1 VEILSGVRAACD
13 QRSLS
18 LASLSPARPAWCKGS
33 YELSGEGRTMSTT
46 PIGALTRLRLGLATI
61 LVVGCASGGASA
73 SQVTSESAP
82 PASTAPAATGTS
94 RAQTS
99 SWRVATLEHVDLW
112 LHGFALLTSDT
123 GHVPFF
129 ARGYKQRIT
138 AAKRQRNLFTQ
149 LDANQQNLSA
159 RFATNPA
166 LTNAQFLAMYFGSL
180 QEIVTA
186 TDYVIRANGNP
197 RATSDP
203 QIQQQIAIMAANFPT
218 AADRNWLRLFV
229 QSLQDE
235 DTRFFHAYWT
245 NEQQARGAAYAA
257 FQEAWMSRYY
267 PKLSRF
273 LNNTQQASGQL
284 VLSIPLG
291 GEGRTVNDGKQSNL
305 VAVEFPAT
313 IEAAPEALFGFVHE
327 VIAKLVG
334 EAIADN
340 TTAAEQR
347 SGVTVGYVGNG
358 AVRGGA
364 LLLQRVAPE
373 LVPAYMR
380 FYLATVGQTPSG
392 DPSAAFAAAFSLP
405 AAILS
410 AVNKQIDVVL
420 GGI

>member
-1 VEILSGVRAACD
+1 MNMMTSIGWFTRTFAVATM
-13 QRSLS
+13 
-18 LASLSPARPAWCKGS
+18 LAVA
-33 YELSGEGRTMSTT
+33 
-46 PIGALTRLRLGLATI
+46 
-61 LVVGCASGGASA
+61 GCASTGSA
-73 SQVTSESAP
+73 TPQGTP
-82 PASTAPAATGTS
+82 GPTPAGSTTAPANGGQS
-94 RAQTS
+94 RAP
-99 SWRVATLEHVDLW
+99 SWRLATLEHVDLW

-129 ARGYKQRIT
+129 ARGYKQRIV

-149 LDANQQNLSA
+149 LDANQQDLSA
-159 RFATNPA
+159 RFASNPA
-166 LTNAQFLAMYFGSL
+166 LANAQFVAMYFGSL
-180 QEIVTA
+180 QEIVSA
-186 TDYVIRANGNP
+186 TDYFIRANGNP
-197 RATSDP
+197 RAASDP
-203 QIQQQIAIMAANFPT
+203 QIQQQIALLAANFPSP
-218 AADRNWLRLFV
+218 ADRNWLRLFV

-235 DTRFFHAYWT
+235 STKFFHGYWT
-245 NEQQARGAAYAA
+245 GEQQTRGAAYAA
-257 FQEAWMSRYY
+257 FQTAWTSRYY

-273 LNNTQQASGQL
+273 LNNTQQSAGQL

-305 VAVEFPAT
+305 IAVVFPAT
-313 IEAAPEALFGFVHE
+313 IDAAPEALFGFVHE
-327 VIAKLVG
+327 AVAKLVG

-347 SGVTVGYVGNG
+347 SGVTVGYTGNG

-380 FYLATVGQTPSG
+380 FYLATIGQNAASG

-405 AAILS
+405 TAILN
-410 AVNKQIDVVL
+410 AVNRQIDVVL

>member
-1 VEILSGVRAACD
+1 
-13 QRSLS
+13 
-18 LASLSPARPAWCKGS
+18 
-33 YELSGEGRTMSTT
+33 MSTT
-46 PIGALTRLRLGLATI
+46 TRSGFGRRLLAGATTI
-61 LVVGCASGGASA
+61 AVVACASAGSGASQQA
-73 SQVTSESAP
+73 T
-82 PASTAPAATGTS
+82 PASPTPANGTPATSGQS
-94 RAQTS
+94 RAPT
-99 SWRVATLEHVDLW
+99 WRLATLEHVDLW

-138 AAKRQRNLFTQ
+138 SAKRQRNLFTQ

-159 RFATNPA
+159 RFAANPA
-166 LTNAQFLAMYFGSL
+166 LTNAQFVAMYFGSL
-180 QEIVTA
+180 QEIVSA
-186 TDYVIRANGNP
+186 TDYFIRANGNP
-197 RATSDP
+197 RAASDP
-203 QIQQQIAIMAANFPT
+203 QIQQQIALLAANFPSP
-218 AADRNWLRLFV
+218 ADRNWLRLFV

-235 DTRFFHAYWT
+235 STKFFHGYWT
-245 NEQQARGAAYAA
+245 GEQQARGAAYAA
-257 FQEAWMSRYY
+257 FQNAWTSRYY

-284 VLSIPLG
+284 VLSLPLG

-305 VAVEFPAT
+305 IAVEFPAT
-313 IEAAPEALFGFVHE
+313 IDAAPEALFGFVHE
-327 VIAKLVG
+327 AVAKLVG
-334 EAIADN
+334 ESIADN

-347 SGVTVGYVGNG
+347 SGVTVGYTGNG

-380 FYLATVGQTPSG
+380 FYLATVGQNAPSG
-392 DPSAAFAAAFSLP
+392 DPSAAFAAAFSIP

-410 AVNKQIDVVL
+410 AINKQIDVVL

>member
-1 VEILSGVRAACD
+1 MGGFATRPLAFATMLVAA
-13 QRSLS
+13 
-18 LASLSPARPAWCKGS
+18 
-33 YELSGEGRTMSTT
+33 
-46 PIGALTRLRLGLATI
+46 
-61 LVVGCASGGASA
+61 GCASGGASA
-73 SQVTSESAP
+73 SEMISGRAT
-82 PASTAPAATGTS
+82 PASTTPATTGASRAPAA
-94 RAQTS
+94 
-99 SWRVATLEHVDLW
+99 WRLATLEHVDLW

-159 RFATNPA
+159 RFASNPS
-166 LTNAQFLAMYFGSL
+166 LTNAQFVAMYFGSF

-186 TDYVIRANGNP
+186 TDFFIRANGNP
-197 RATSDP
+197 RAASDP
-203 QIQQQIAIMAANFPT
+203 QIQQQIALLAANFPSP
-218 AADRNWLRLFV
+218 ADRNWLRLFV

-235 DTRFFHAYWT
+235 NTRFFHDYWT
-245 NEQQARGAAYAA
+245 SEQQTRGAAYAA

-284 VLSIPLG
+284 VLSLPLG

-305 VAVEFPAT
+305 VAVEFPPT
-313 IEAAPEALFGFVHE
+313 IDAAPEALFGFVHE
-327 VIAKLVG
+327 VIAKLVD

-380 FYLATVGQTPSG
+380 YYLATLGRTAPSG

>member
-1 VEILSGVRAACD
+1 
-13 QRSLS
+13 
-18 LASLSPARPAWCKGS
+18 
-33 YELSGEGRTMSTT
+33 
-46 PIGALTRLRLGLATI
+46 
-61 LVVGCASGGASA
+61 
-73 SQVTSESAP
+73 
-82 PASTAPAATGTS
+82 
-94 RAQTS
+94 
-99 SWRVATLEHVDLW
+99 VDLW

-129 ARGYKQRIT
+129 ARGYKQRII

-149 LDANQQNLSA
+149 LDANQQDLSA
-159 RFATNPA
+159 RFASNPA
-166 LTNAQFLAMYFGSL
+166 LANAQFVAMYFGSL
-180 QEIVTA
+180 QEIVSA
-186 TDYVIRANGNP
+186 TDYFIRANGNP
-197 RATSDP
+197 RAASDP
-203 QIQQQIAIMAANFPT
+203 QIQQQIALLAANFPSP
-218 AADRNWLRLFV
+218 ADRNWLRLFV

-235 DTRFFHAYWT
+235 STKFFHGYWT
-245 NEQQARGAAYAA
+245 GEQQTRGAAYAA
-257 FQEAWMSRYY
+257 FQTAWTSRYY

-273 LNNTQQASGQL
+273 LNNTQQSAGQL

-305 VAVEFPAT
+305 IAVVFPAT
-313 IEAAPEALFGFVHE
+313 IDAAPEALFGFVHE
-327 VIAKLVG
+327 AVAKLVG

-347 SGVTVGYVGNG
+347 SGVTVGYTGNG

-380 FYLATVGQTPSG
+380 FYLATIGQNAASG

-405 AAILS
+405 TAILN
-410 AVNKQIDVVL
+410 AVNRQIDVVL

>member
-1 VEILSGVRAACD
+1 MTEGTRILA
-13 QRSLS
+13 
-18 LASLSPARPAWCKGS
+18 
-33 YELSGEGRTMSTT
+33 
-46 PIGALTRLRLGLATI
+46 LATMFA
-61 LVVGCASGGASA
+61 VAGCASTGSA
-73 SQVTSESAP
+73 TPQGTPAP
-82 PASTAPAATGTS
+82 TPAGSTTAPANGGQS
-94 RAQTS
+94 RAP
-99 SWRVATLEHVDLW
+99 SWRLATLEHVDLW

-129 ARGYKQRIT
+129 ARGYKQRIV

-149 LDANQQNLSA
+149 LDANQQDLSA
-159 RFATNPA
+159 RFASNPA
-166 LTNAQFLAMYFGSL
+166 LANAQFVAMYFGSL
-180 QEIVTA
+180 QEIVSA
-186 TDYVIRANGNP
+186 TDYFIRANGNP
-197 RATSDP
+197 RAASDP
-203 QIQQQIAIMAANFPT
+203 QIQQQIALLAANFPSP
-218 AADRNWLRLFV
+218 ADRNWLRLFV

-235 DTRFFHAYWT
+235 STKFFHGYWT
-245 NEQQARGAAYAA
+245 GEQQTRGAAYAA
-257 FQEAWMSRYY
+257 FQTAWTSRYY

-273 LNNTQQASGQL
+273 LNNTQQSAGQL

-305 VAVEFPAT
+305 IAVVFPAT
-313 IEAAPEALFGFVHE
+313 IDAAPEALFGFVHE
-327 VIAKLVG
+327 AVAKLVG

-347 SGVTVGYVGNG
+347 SGVTVGYTGNG

-380 FYLATVGQTPSG
+380 FYLATIGQNAASG

-405 AAILS
+405 TAILN
-410 AVNKQIDVVL
+410 AVNRQIDVVL

>member
-1 VEILSGVRAACD
+1 MNAMTSIGWSARILA
-13 QRSLS
+13 
-18 LASLSPARPAWCKGS
+18 LATMFAVTGCASTGTATPQGTPAPTPG
-33 YELSGEGRTMSTT
+33 GTSTT
-46 PIGALTRLRLGLATI
+46 PAN
-61 LVVGCASGGASA
+61 GG
-73 SQVTSESAP
+73 Q
-82 PASTAPAATGTS
+82 S
-94 RAQTS
+94 RAP
-99 SWRVATLEHVDLW
+99 SWRLATLEHVDLW

-129 ARGYKQRIT
+129 ARGYKQRII

-149 LDANQQNLSA
+149 LDANQQDLSA
-159 RFATNPA
+159 RFASNPA
-166 LTNAQFLAMYFGSL
+166 LANAQFVAMYFGSL
-180 QEIVTA
+180 QEIVSA
-186 TDYVIRANGNP
+186 TDYFIRANGNP
-197 RATSDP
+197 RAASDP
-203 QIQQQIAIMAANFPT
+203 QIQQQIALLAANFPSP
-218 AADRNWLRLFV
+218 ADRNWLRLFV

-235 DTRFFHAYWT
+235 STKFFHGYWT
-245 NEQQARGAAYAA
+245 GEQQTRGAAYAA
-257 FQEAWMSRYY
+257 FQSAWTSRYY

-273 LNNTQQASGQL
+273 LNNTQQAAGQL

-305 VAVEFPAT
+305 IAVVFPAT
-313 IEAAPEALFGFVHE
+313 IDAAPEALFGFVHE
-327 VIAKLVG
+327 AVAKLVG

-347 SGVTVGYVGNG
+347 SGVTVGYTGNG

-380 FYLATVGQTPSG
+380 FYLATIGQNAASG

-405 AAILS
+405 TAILN
-410 AVNKQIDVVL
+410 AVNRQIDVVL

>member
-1 VEILSGVRAACD
+1 MKAMTSMTEGTRILA
-13 QRSLS
+13 
-18 LASLSPARPAWCKGS
+18 
-33 YELSGEGRTMSTT
+33 
-46 PIGALTRLRLGLATI
+46 LATMFA
-61 LVVGCASGGASA
+61 VAGCASTGSA
-73 SQVTSESAP
+73 TPQGTPAP
-82 PASTAPAATGTS
+82 TPAGSTTAPANGGQS
-94 RAQTS
+94 RAP
-99 SWRVATLEHVDLW
+99 SWRLATLEHVDLW

-129 ARGYKQRIT
+129 ARGYKQRII

-149 LDANQQNLSA
+149 LDANQQDLSA
-159 RFATNPA
+159 RFASNPA
-166 LTNAQFLAMYFGSL
+166 LANAQFVAMYFGSL
-180 QEIVTA
+180 QEIVSA
-186 TDYVIRANGNP
+186 TDYFIRANGNP
-197 RATSDP
+197 RAASDP
-203 QIQQQIAIMAANFPT
+203 QIQQQIALLAANFPSP
-218 AADRNWLRLFV
+218 ADRNWLRLFV

-235 DTRFFHAYWT
+235 STKFFHGYWT
-245 NEQQARGAAYAA
+245 GEQQTRGAAYAA
-257 FQEAWMSRYY
+257 FQTAWTSRYY

-273 LNNTQQASGQL
+273 LNNTQQSAGQL

-305 VAVEFPAT
+305 IAVVFPAT
-313 IEAAPEALFGFVHE
+313 IDAAPEALFGFVHE
-327 VIAKLVG
+327 AVAKLVG

-347 SGVTVGYVGNG
+347 SGVTVGYTGNG

-380 FYLATVGQTPSG
+380 FYLATIGQNAASG

-405 AAILS
+405 TAILN
-410 AVNKQIDVVL
+410 AVNRQIDVVL

>member
-1 VEILSGVRAACD
+1 MNAMTSIGWSARILA
-13 QRSLS
+13 
-18 LASLSPARPAWCKGS
+18 LATMFAVAGCASTGTATPQGTPAPTPG
-33 YELSGEGRTMSTT
+33 GTSTT
-46 PIGALTRLRLGLATI
+46 PAN
-61 LVVGCASGGASA
+61 GG
-73 SQVTSESAP
+73 Q
-82 PASTAPAATGTS
+82 S
-94 RAQTS
+94 RAP
-99 SWRVATLEHVDLW
+99 SWRLATLEHVDLW

-129 ARGYKQRIT
+129 ARGYKQRII

-149 LDANQQNLSA
+149 LDANQQDLSA
-159 RFATNPA
+159 RFASNPA
-166 LTNAQFLAMYFGSL
+166 LANAQFVAMYFGSL
-180 QEIVTA
+180 QEIVSA
-186 TDYVIRANGNP
+186 TDYFIRANGNP
-197 RATSDP
+197 RAASDP
-203 QIQQQIAIMAANFPT
+203 QIQQQIALLAANFPSP
-218 AADRNWLRLFV
+218 ADRNWLRLFV

-235 DTRFFHAYWT
+235 STKFFHGYWT
-245 NEQQARGAAYAA
+245 GEQQTRGAAYAA
-257 FQEAWMSRYY
+257 FQTAWTSRYY

-273 LNNTQQASGQL
+273 LNNTQQSAGQL

-305 VAVEFPAT
+305 IAVVFPAT
-313 IEAAPEALFGFVHE
+313 IDAAPEALFGFVHE
-327 VIAKLVG
+327 AVAKLVG

-347 SGVTVGYVGNG
+347 SGVTVGYTGNG

-380 FYLATVGQTPSG
+380 FYLATIGQNAASG

-405 AAILS
+405 TAILN
-410 AVNKQIDVVL
+410 AVNRQIDVVL